1 MTDPKRGAFK
11 GLLALLRPF
20 RTIVTV
26 SVALGMAGGLAIT
39 LLLATINN
47 ALHSAGGMTQGV
59 VLTFAALCVVALVSS
74 IISDIG
80 TNYVGE
86 TDHCRPA
93 QRPG

>member
-39 LLLATINN
+39 LLLATINT
-47 ALHSAGGMTQGV
+47 ALHSSTGMTQGV
-59 VLTFAALCVVALVSS
+59 ILTFAALCLLALISS
-74 IISDIG
+74 IVSDIG
-80 TNYVGE
+80 TN
-86 TDHCRPA
+86 
-93 QRPG
+93 